1 MHEVSGSRAQ
11 VGAAL
16 LACLGLLV
24 AVIFVGGSPGE
35 GSVTL
40 LGITAAALCV
50 LGAAIVGI
58 ARTGRAGG
66 LALACLAGLLCWAG
80 VSIVW
85 SIAGDR
91 SWDAVNMLIAVTGF
105 YVTGLVAVRAL
116 GSRAA
121 ERLAL
126 VVVTALAAATAW
138 SLLGVAIPA
147 LAEQGDRVARLQEP
161 VGYWNALAVLLGAS
175 VPLGGWLGARP
186 AVAGRLCGAL
196 LVYGAVVALLLT
208 QSRAGLLAAL
218 ACTLGWTL
226 VQPQR
231 HATAFRLLL
240 SLVPAGV
247 VVGWA
252 LTQDALVEDNAGR
265 AARVD
270 AGMLF
275 AVALCAGAVLVV
287 ALALHVPAE
296 RLARDHARAVRRGV
310 ATVLV
315 ALVAGGAGA
324 LVATT
329 GNPFTWAGDQLSRGE
344 CVNDPSRLTEL
355 CANNRLDWWRE
366 AGEIFLDHPLGGTG
380 ARTFEVARTRV
391 RDSADPVTQPH
402 SLPLQLLADLGL
414 VGLVLGAAFVVAI
427 AAGRAGRRRRLEGTE
442 RGAALALACL
452 PLVFGLHALVD
463 YDTEFLSVTAPALLV
478 AGALLGLGRPGT
490 RRLDLPGG
498 FIASGAVVLASVS
511 LLLPWLSVRA
521 ADAAF
526 RAGGAEAV
534 AAAARAHRLNPLSVD
549 ALLTQAL
556 VAPDEERAL
565 HYYEAATELQPENW
579 QTWYRLGLFQLDLR
593 ESPDVCA
600 AYVAL
605 NNAYTLDPHGNR
617 WVPGGPLDRARDAV
631 NDPEHPACGR

>member
-1 MHEVSGSRAQ
+1 MHGVSGSRAQ

-16 LACLGLLV
+16 LASLGLLV
-24 AVIFVGGSPGE
+24 AVIFWGGSPGE
-35 GSVTL
+35 GSVML
-40 LGITAAALCV
+40 LGITAAALSL
-50 LGAAIVGI
+50 LGAATTGI
-58 ARTGRAGG
+58 AWTDRAGWLV
-66 LALACLAGLLCWAG
+66 LASLAALLGWAG

-91 SWDAVNMLIAVTGF
+91 SWDAVNLLVAVTGF
-105 YVTGLVAVRAL
+105 TVAGLVTARAL
-116 GSRAA
+116 GARAA

-126 VVVTALAAATAW
+126 VAATALGATIAW

-161 VGYWNALAVLLGAS
+161 VGYWNALALLVGAS

-186 AVAGRLCGAL
+186 AAVERLGGAL

-208 QSRAGLLAAL
+208 QSRAGLIAAF

-226 VQPQR
+226 MQPQR
-231 HATAFRLLL
+231 HAAAFRLLL
-240 SLVPAGV
+240 SLAPAGV

-252 LTQDALVEDNAGR
+252 LAQDALVEDDAGR

-270 AGMLF
+270 AGALF
-275 AVALCAGAVLVV
+275 AVALGAGAVLVL
-287 ALALHVPAE
+287 ALALRVPVE
-296 RLARDHARAVRRGV
+296 RLARDRARAVRRGL

-315 ALVAGGAGA
+315 AVVAGGVGT

-329 GNPFTWAGDQLSRGE
+329 GNPIAWAGDQLSRGE

-366 AGEIFLDHPLGGTG
+366 AGEIFLDHPLRGTG
-380 ARTFEVARTRV
+380 ARTFELARTRV

-414 VGLVLGAAFVVAI
+414 VGFALGAACVVGVATGL
-427 AAGRAGRRRRLEGTE
+427 AGTLRRLEGSE
-442 RGAALALACL
+442 RGAALALVSL
-452 PLVFGLHALVD
+452 PLAFGLHALVD
-463 YDTEFLSVTAPALLV
+463 YDTEFLSVTAPTLLV
-478 AGALLGLGRPGT
+478 VGALLGLGRPGT

-498 FIASGAVVLASVS
+498 LIAAGVVALASAS

-521 ADAAF
+521 GDASFRAEGADA
-526 RAGGAEAV
+526 V
-534 AAAARAHRLNPLSVD
+534 ASAARAHRLNPLSVD
-549 ALLTQAL
+549 ARFVQAL
-556 VAPDEERAL
+556 VALDDGSAL
-565 HYYEAATELQPENW
+565 RFYEAATMLQPENW

-593 ESPDVCA
+593 DTPDVCA
-600 AYVAL
+600 AYAAL